1 MMCKALIT
9 SKTIFSHSA
18 VAISSPAE
26 RFDFI
31 FLTGV
36 EAEVKLVLIV
46 ELKTFKKKPQ
56 KNNNFHAKSYMRR
69 FYHSHSVMKKEKSF
83 YRTLSQYCSVHL

>member
-1 MMCKALIT
+1 MSVDCGAQNI
-9 SKTIFSHSA
+9 
-18 VAISSPAE
+18 
-26 RFDFI
+26 
-31 FLTGV
+31 
-36 EAEVKLVLIV
+36 
-46 ELKTFKKKPQ
+46 LKKNQ

>member
-1 MMCKALIT
+1 MSVDCGAQNIL
-9 SKTIFSHSA
+9 
-18 VAISSPAE
+18 
-26 RFDFI
+26 
-31 FLTGV
+31 
-36 EAEVKLVLIV
+36 
-46 ELKTFKKKPQ
+46 KKKNQ